1 MLSPKPSNRSLIASA
16 ALVVSLGL
24 SPFLAAAQ
32 SQGDNASVAD
42 AARRARE
49 QRKAAAKPVRTLTN
63 DDLPSVAAEPGVSAP
78 AIGAAGE
85 TAPADQAKTD
95 QAKTDQ
101 AKTDQAKTDQPKT
114 EGASSDRDLA
124 AAPAPVADSDAAN
137 RKRAKLAAAWKRAKA
152 ELSQAQG
159 ELDVLERKAV
169 LDSDTFYS
177 KTDYASDS
185 EGKARLD
192 AEAGQ
197 INQKKSEVD
206 GLKAKLAELEAALGQ
221 AAEPEK
227 AGAAS
232 PD

>member
-85 TAPADQAKTD
+85 TAPAD

>member
-85 TAPADQAKTD
+85 TAPA
-95 QAKTDQ
+95 DQ